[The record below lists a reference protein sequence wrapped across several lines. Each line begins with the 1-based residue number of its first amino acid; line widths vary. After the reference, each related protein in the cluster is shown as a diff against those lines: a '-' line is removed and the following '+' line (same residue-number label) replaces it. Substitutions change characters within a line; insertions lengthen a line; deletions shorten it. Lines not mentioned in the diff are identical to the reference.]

1 MTTKKCIAVVG
12 EVGSMRGFMGKYG
25 EGIIHGGWTNEANMV
40 GEIRALQE
48 MGRVD
53 TYGVIVV
60 DMDDWRVAE
69 AMGERIHDE
78 LTALGVTM
86 HVVVLDDRR
95 IIEKKPK
102 VTMVPRKAAEVV
114 GMARMFGIIE

>member
-12 EVGSMRGFMGKYG
+12 EVGPMRRFMQAYG
-25 EGIIHGGWTNEANMV
+25 EGIIHGGWTNAANMV

-60 DMDDWRVAE
+60 DMEDWRVAE

-86 HVVVLDDRR
+86 QVAVLDDRR
-95 IIEKKPK
+95 LIEKKPK
-102 VTMVPRKAAEVV
+102 VTMVPRKATEVAA
-114 GMARMFGIIE
+114 MARMFGIIK